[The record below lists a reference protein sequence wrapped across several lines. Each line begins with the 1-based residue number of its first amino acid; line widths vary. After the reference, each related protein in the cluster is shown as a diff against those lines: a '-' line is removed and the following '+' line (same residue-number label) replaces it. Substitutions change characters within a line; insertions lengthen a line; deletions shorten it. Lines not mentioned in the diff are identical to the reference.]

1 MMQERSK
8 KKEDAVLL
16 AWKTED
22 VTVSKGMQAASKR
35 WKSQGKRHTHP
46 LRASRGKQAHDTLL
60 DQ

>member
-22 VTVSKGMQAASKR
+22 VTVSEGMQAASKR

-46 LRASRGKQAHDTLL
+46 LEPQEGSRAATLC
-60 DQ
+60 